1 MTKRMTCTISG
12 RAQGV
17 MFRDFIQRS
26 ALALGVV
33 GQVWNE
39 KDGSVTVVAEGE
51 EAVLAEL
58 LVRIKQ
64 GPPLA
69 RVEHVEVK
77 YEEATGEFCGFYI
90 AIRT

>member
-12 RAQGV
+12 RAQCV

-26 ALALGVV
+26 ALALGIL

-39 KDGSVTVVAEGE
+39 KNGDVTVVAEGE
-51 EAVLAEL
+51 ETTLAEL
-58 LVRIKQ
+58 LVRIKK

-69 RVEHVEVK
+69 RVEHVEVT
-77 YEEATGEFCGFYI
+77 YADATREFDGFHI
-90 AIRT
+90 VIRS

>member
-12 RAQGV
+12 RTQGV

-26 ALALGVV
+26 ALALGIV

-51 EAVLAEL
+51 ETVLAEL
-58 LVRIKQ
+58 LARIKK

-77 YEEATGEFCGFYI
+77 YADAMGEFEGFHI
-90 AIRT
+90 AIRK